1 MMEVKEGGFFM
12 NKEVIYRKPCL
23 VLRCRIGKSI
33 LETIRNT
40 PKPDDRKLEEEV
52 QKLES
57 TIKKAKERGTF

>member
-1 MMEVKEGGFFM
+1 M

-23 VLRCRIGKSI
+23 VLRGRIGKSI

>member
-1 MMEVKEGGFFM
+1 MEVKEGGFFM
-12 NKEVIYRKPCL
+12 TKEVIYRKPCL
-23 VLRCRIGKSI
+23 VLRGRIGKSI